1 MIHQSITLPKYGD
14 WTVDVY
20 YGVTHFDA
28 DEIME
33 NLYNIGCPSEHAY
46 TAYQNI
52 TNGDKNTGLTY
63 SNYHNKQSVV
73 VIGVADNPA
82 EFINTLTH
90 EQHHLTAHIGKTFG
104 LDVMGEEICYLCG
117 YIAQELFPT
126 SKLFMCE
133 CKCCRDKIKGRVR
146 HHTLPHNN

>member
-63 SNYHNKQSVV
+63 SNYHNRQSVV

-90 EQHHLTAHIGKTFG
+90 EQMHLATHIGKTYG
-104 LDVMGEEICYLCG
+104 MDMYGEEVCYLVG
-117 YIAQELFPT
+117 KIAEKMFAIS
-126 SKLFMCE
+126 SKFL
-133 CKCCRDKIKGRVR
+133 CKCCRNKKTKYNGKEEY
-146 HHTLPHNN
+146 